1 MVEVIS
7 VESQRGRYK
16 IALDNGE
23 RYTLTRALYQERPV
37 QPGEEIDEKEYAQW
51 VLVHQ
56 YRSALERAVA
66 MLAARACSRGEI
78 SRKLKNAG
86 YAQNT
91 VEMVLYKL
99 EKHQL
104 LDDRAFAEQWARY
117 RSGQKY
123 GPRRIAQELRQKG
136 VSAEETEAAMEQ
148 TDKEAQSEQALA
160 LARKGFARRRPE
172 EDARKTFQ
180 RVAMG
185 IVRRGYDWDIARDAC
200 EQVMSELQIDD

>member
-91 VEMVLYKL
+91 V
-99 EKHQL
+99 
-104 LDDRAFAEQWARY
+104 
-117 RSGQKY
+117 
-123 GPRRIAQELRQKG
+123 
-136 VSAEETEAAMEQ
+136 
-148 TDKEAQSEQALA
+148 
-160 LARKGFARRRPE
+160 
-172 EDARKTFQ
+172 
-180 RVAMG
+180 
-185 IVRRGYDWDIARDAC
+185 
-200 EQVMSELQIDD
+200 